1 MPATWLA
8 SWLEGAKLPIGKN
21 SYWRRIMVQ
30 GSVFADTITAMAVF
44 TGVAIAILLYLV
56 SERTTSFWYI
66 ARVYSL
72 AVVIAFGLAI
82 VSFSVTPYVFFPG
95 LVVITY
101 IGVVVGVAVNLFII
115 FWNWR
120 RSWKR
125 PTQG

>member
-1 MPATWLA
+1 M
-8 SWLEGAKLPIGKN
+8 I
-21 SYWRRIMVQ
+21 Q

-44 TGVAIAILLYLV
+44 TGVAVALLLYLV
-56 SERTTSFWYI
+56 GQQTASFWYI

-95 LVVITY
+95 MVVITY
-101 IGVVVGVAVNLFII
+101 IAVIAGVAINLSII
-115 FWNWR
+115 IWEWR

-125 PTQG
+125 PTPS